1 MEERMEEH
9 FGSLKS
15 EITRLRAEFRE
26 DEACIK
32 FTLKEV
38 KKKGLFRLVH
48 KLLTTQITFQT
59 LLETLL
65 TTSQRL
71 QESMPAVFG
80 FPPPLAEIKAKG
92 EEEVIALDKYSRK
105 ENL

>member
-1 MEERMEEH
+1 MEEH
-9 FGSLKS
+9 LFGSLKS

-26 DEACIK
+26 NKAGIK

-38 KKKGLFRLVH
+38 KKGRFRLVH
-48 KLLTTQITFQT
+48 KLLTTQITVQT

-80 FPPPLAEIKAKG
+80 FPPP
-92 EEEVIALDKYSRK
+92 R
-105 ENL
+105 N

>member
-1 MEERMEEH
+1 MEEQ

-15 EITRLRAEFRE
+15 EITRLCAEFRE
-26 DEACIK
+26 DEAGIK
-32 FTLKEV
+32 FILKEV

-48 KLLTTQITFQT
+48 KLRTTQITFQT

-80 FPPPLAEIKAKG
+80 FPPP
-92 EEEVIALDKYSRK
+92 R
-105 ENL
+105 N